1 MTCLDGY
8 GCGDGLGVWRRGTRA
23 DKILRSRGLYPDR
36 LGMTWAD
43 YAILAIL
50 GTSALLSV
58 FRGFVREAIALAGW
72 VAAFWLAMTFG
83 EDVAGVLA
91 PYVDVPSL
99 RIGAGYVLVFVAA
112 LVVTAL
118 VSFLVGM
125 LIDSTGLS
133 ATDRMLGAVFGAA
146 RGAAIVG
153 LLVLLAGF
161 TAMPRD
167 PWWRDAVLIP
177 HFESLAMTVRGMLPP
192 EIAEHLTYEG
202 VAASLHERA
211 PVVPARPSS

>member
-1 MTCLDGY
+1 
-8 GCGDGLGVWRRGTRA
+8 
-23 DKILRSRGLYPDR
+23 
-36 LGMTWAD
+36 MTWAD

-50 GTSALLSV
+50 GTSALLSL
-58 FRGFVREAIALAGW
+58 FRGFVREAFALAGW

-83 EDVAGVLA
+83 EDVARALA
-91 PYVDVPSL
+91 PYVDVPSM
-99 RIGAGYVLVFVAA
+99 RIGAGYALVFIAA

-118 VSFLVGM
+118 VSLLVGM
-125 LIDSTGLS
+125 LVDSTGLS
-133 ATDRMLGAVFGAA
+133 ATDRMLGVVFGVA

-167 PWWRDAVLIP
+167 RWWRDAVLIP
-177 HFESLAMTVRGMLPP
+177 HFESLAVTVRGMLPP

-202 VAASLHERA
+202 VAATLRKPSRA
-211 PVVPARPSS
+211 APPTPSS